1 VVTKLAR
8 RSRRHETLSNDYDW
22 NKLEARVRD
31 FYDEPTARRLI
42 TKAVSKSRPVGYVE
56 GPPTLNNQPH
66 VGHVRGRMMKD
77 LWYRYRTLEGEN
89 IVFRGGW
96 DTQGLPVE
104 LQAEKEM
111 GLSGDKWEDLRKV
124 GVERLV
130 EACKQLIGKYKK
142 DWEEADW
149 LLGVMIDHERAYMTY
164 KDAYIER
171 EWKYLETAWKKG
183 LLGEGFKVV
192 PYCPKCQ
199 TALSAAEV
207 SLGGYEQLGDPSL
220 FYKARLDDGSFLVLW
235 TTMPFTVV
243 TDELVGVK
251 PDSDYEYFKAGDE
264 TWVACT
270 ERVEGLAKELGVQFG
285 ATLKTVKGK
294 DLEGLAYQHPLLDEI
309 PGLSGPEFKGK
320 IHRVVAE
327 EYVDVTTGTGLV
339 HMSPANGEE
348 DFAAA
353 QRRGIPVFAPFDDQ
367 VRFTA
372 EAGKFAG
379 LFARDADEV
388 VVESLREKGAL
399 VNAGRITHEYPVCWR
414 SDDRLVWLARR
425 EYFYWVDRV
434 RDQLVEAAS
443 KVDYFFESPRNRFLA
458 SVAESPPW
466 CITRERFW
474 GTPLPIWVCEKCGK
488 KTGAFS
494 RKRILELAVETP
506 DGPSFELHRPWID
519 RVVLRCPSCGRKAL
533 REPFVLDTWHNSG
546 ASPYASFTDAE
557 FERLVP
563 VGFLTEGIDQTR
575 GWAYTLLLLNVI
587 LTGRPQAPYRKFLFQ
602 GHVLDEKGVKM
613 SKSLG
618 NVMQGLDLLRTYSV
632 DVSRFYVLSKAS
644 PPDSVSLDL
653 KEMAGRPYQV
663 INTLYHLHLYLQQ
676 NGAVDGYDAA
686 RNTLGWAT
694 KRRLPTTVDRW
705 MLSKLASAE
714 QKVIESY
721 RTGAFNEAAKA
732 IEELVITH
740 LSQTYIRLV
749 RNELWKDD
757 PKERGR
763 RLAIYAVLGEGLRTA
778 DVLLHPIAP
787 FATEFLYQEVFAD
800 KSWKTPLLALGRR
813 KRAPGRSN
821 VAEGIVDLALVAEEA
836 CNSARTRAK
845 LKRRWPLRSAILLV
859 PAKSA
864 KVASKARRTVA
875 LLCNV
880 KGVSVVNSPTKFPA
894 RFLLRPNSS
903 RVGALF
909 KERTRDVL
917 AAAGPLEGAAALK
930 AYLSAK
936 SVKVTTRSGVA
947 EVPVSAFELVTTPHD
962 GYEVAEKGGMFVAI
976 SKERNP
982 KLVAEGLVRDVARRL
997 QAFRKEKGFVPTA
1010 MLRSASVAGLEDE
1023 DLELLKPL
1031 AKEIAFLVRVR
1042 KVELA
1047 KEKTGSGD
1055 WAESDLDG
1063 RPVYL
1068 KVG

>member
-1 VVTKLAR
+1 MVTKFKR
-8 RSRRHETLSNDYDW
+8 RSRTHEALSADYDW
-22 NKLEARVRD
+22 KKLEPKVRD
-31 FYDEPTARRLI
+31 FYKDPATRFRIA
-42 TKAVSKSRPVGYVE
+42 KAVSKSRPIGYVD

-66 VGHVRGRMMKD
+66 IGHVRGRMMKD

-111 GLSGDKWEDLRKV
+111 GLSGDKGEDLRKV
-124 GVERLV
+124 GVEKLV

-142 DWEEADW
+142 DWEEADK
-149 LLGVMIDHERAYMTY
+149 LLGVMIDHEKAYMTY
-164 KDAYIER
+164 RDAYIER
-171 EWKYLETAWKKG
+171 EWKYLEIAWKKG

-192 PYCPKCQ
+192 PFCPKCQ

-207 SLGGYEQLGDPSL
+207 SLGGYEQLEDPSL
-220 FYKARLDDGSFLVLW
+220 YFKAKLADGSFLILW

-251 PDSDYEYFKAGDE
+251 PDSDYEYFEAGDE
-264 TWVACT
+264 TWVVCT
-270 ERVEGLAKELGVQFG
+270 ERVGALAKELGVEFG
-285 ATLKTVKGK
+285 PTLKTVKGK
-294 DLEGLAYQHPLLDEI
+294 DMEGLSYQHPLLDEI
-309 PGLSGPEFKGK
+309 PGLNDARFKGK
-320 IHRVVAE
+320 IHYVVAE

-353 QRRGIPVFAPFDDQ
+353 QRRGIPVFAPFDDE
-367 VRFTA
+367 VKFTVD
-372 EAGKFAG
+372 AGKFAG

-399 VNAGRITHEYPVCWR
+399 VKAGRITHEYPICWR

-434 RDQLVEAAS
+434 RSQLVEAAAS
-443 KVDYFFESPRNRFLA
+443 VDYFFEAPRNRFLA
-458 SVAESPPW
+458 SLAESPPW

-474 GTPLPIWVCEKCGK
+474 GTPLPIWACEKCGK

-506 DGPSFELHRPWID
+506 DGRDFELHRPWID
-519 RVVLRCPSCGRKAL
+519 RVVLKCPSCGGWAV

-546 ASPYASFTDAE
+546 ASPYASFTDVE
-557 FERLVP
+557 FKRLVP

-587 LTGRPQAPYRKFLFQ
+587 MKGKPQSPYREFLFQ
-602 GHVLDEKGVKM
+602 GHVLDQNGVKM

-618 NVMQGLDLLRTYSV
+618 NVIQGLDLLRNNSV
-632 DVSRFYVLSKAS
+632 DVLRLYVLSKAS

-653 KEMAGRPYQV
+653 NEMGGRPYQV

-676 NGAVDGYDAA
+676 NGAVDGFDSAK
-686 RNTLGWAT
+686 NSLGWAT
-694 KRRLPTTVDRW
+694 KRKLLTTVDKW
-705 MLSKLASAE
+705 MLSKLTAAE
-714 QKVIESY
+714 DKVVESY
-721 RTGAFNEAAKA
+721 GTAAFNDAAKSL
-732 IEELVITH
+732 EELVINH

-749 RNELWKDD
+749 RNELWKDE

-763 RLAIYAVLGEGLRTA
+763 RLAIYSVLGEALRTS
-778 DVLLHPIAP
+778 DVLLHPISP
-787 FATEFLYQEVFAD
+787 FATEFLYQEVFAG
-800 KSWKTPLLALGRR
+800 KSWKTPLLAV
-813 KRAPGRSN
+813 GRSRKAKGASS
-821 VAEGIVDLALVAEEA
+821 VAEGIVDLALLAEEA

-845 LKRRWPLRSAILLV
+845 LKRRWPLRTAILLV
-859 PAKSA
+859 PARMA
-864 KVASKARRTVA
+864 KVASRARGTVA

-880 KGVSVVNSPTKFPA
+880 KEVSVITSAAKFPA
-894 RFLLRPNSS
+894 RFFLRPNSS

-909 KERTRDVL
+909 KERTKDVL
-917 AAAGPLEGAAALK
+917 AAIGPLEGSAALK
-930 AYLSAK
+930 AYLSTK
-936 SVKVTTRSGVA
+936 PLKVTTPSGIV
-947 EVPVSAFELVTTPHD
+947 ELPVSTFELLTTPRD
-962 GYEVAEKGGMFVAI
+962 GYEVAEKGGMFVSI
-976 SKERNP
+976 SKERDP
-982 KLVAEGLVRDVARRL
+982 RLVAEGLVRDVARRL
-997 QAFRKEKGFVPTA
+997 QALRKEKGFVPTA

-1023 DLELLKPL
+1023 DLDLLRPL
-1031 AKEIAFLVRVR
+1031 AKDIAFLVRVKR
-1042 KVELA
+1042 VELA
-1047 KEKTGSGD
+1047 KEKTGGD

-1063 RPVYL
+1063 RPIYL